1 MDRETSFGFES
12 SLLSIEDPQVIAA
25 IGKTHHANVTFNGNE
40 NSRVPGLVFEITD
53 AELASIDECDFH
65 ISALPRCS
73 HQGGKRGCRSQMVSS
88 MLGVIDPMARM
99 AATAGLCIS
108 ATASEKL

>member
-1 MDRETSFGFES
+1 
-12 SLLSIEDPQVIAA
+12 
-25 IGKTHHANVTFNGNE
+25 
-40 NSRVPGLVFEITD
+40 
-53 AELASIDECDFH
+53 
-65 ISALPRCS
+65 
-73 HQGGKRGCRSQMVSS
+73 MVSS